1 MKIGSN
7 ESYNF
12 ASTYFYRQLI
22 SQELIILNMTLI
34 LIEDDPLLHELIPP
48 DHLHEPNDWLCAT

>member
-1 MKIGSN
+1 MNHITLLAPIFIDN
-7 ESYNF
+7 DYII
-12 ASTYFYRQLI
+12 LI